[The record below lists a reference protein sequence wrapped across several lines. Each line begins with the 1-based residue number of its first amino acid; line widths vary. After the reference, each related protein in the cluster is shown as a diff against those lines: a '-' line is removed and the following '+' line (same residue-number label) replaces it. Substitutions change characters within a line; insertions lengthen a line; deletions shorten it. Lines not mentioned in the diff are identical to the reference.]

1 MFHFPVLEIPK
12 ELSGEKGGRGRATA
26 DSVIFKY
33 NQKKSASRKLGIFKA
48 SQTFVQHFK
57 TQREK
62 QNKKEQQKPILKF
75 P

>member
-12 ELSGEKGGRGRATA
+12 ELSREKRGRGRATA
-26 DSVIFKY
+26 DLVLFLNITE
-33 NQKKSASRKLGIFKA
+33 KSASRKLGIFKA

-62 QNKKEQQKPILKF
+62 QNKKEW
-75 P
+75 